1 MTQSAWI
8 VDAVRTPFGRI
19 GGALSGVRPDDLAA
33 HTLHALIERQTNFE
47 PTLID
52 DVIFGNANGA
62 GEDNRNVA
70 RMAVLLAKLPISVP
84 GSTVTR
90 LCGSGMESVIQASR
104 ALELGDA
111 HVCIAGGVE
120 SMSRA
125 PWILPTTEVDRPGR
139 DGKLHSSTLGWR
151 MVNPAMPSEWTV
163 PLGEGAE
170 ILADRFNITRE
181 EQDEFALRSHR
192 LALDAWGAGAFDEE
206 IAAVPGVDLVRD
218 ESIRVTSRDNFAS
231 LRPVFRVDGT
241 VTAGNASPMNDGASA
256 LLLVDDEGLRELEAT
271 PLARIAG
278 RAVSA
283 VEPQLYGL
291 GPIEATERAL
301 KRSNA
306 SWDDLVVVEINEAFA
321 AQTLACL
328 RGLPELDPLIV
339 NPTGGAIAIGH
350 PLGASGARLLTTLA
364 WQLHKRGGGFGL
376 ATMCIGVGQG
386 IAVVLEAA

>member
-1 MTQSAWI
+1 
-8 VDAVRTPFGRI
+8 
-19 GGALSGVRPDDLAA
+19 
-33 HTLHALIERQTNFE
+33 
-47 PTLID
+47 
-52 DVIFGNANGA
+52 
-62 GEDNRNVA
+62 
-70 RMAVLLAKLPISVP
+70 
-84 GSTVTR
+84 
-90 LCGSGMESVIQASR
+90 
-104 ALELGDA
+104 
-111 HVCIAGGVE
+111 
-120 SMSRA
+120 
-125 PWILPTTEVDRPGR
+125 
-139 DGKLHSSTLGWR
+139 
-151 MVNPAMPSEWTV
+151 MPSEWTV

-218 ESIRVTSRDNFAS
+218 ESIRVTSRDNLAS

>member
-1 MTQSAWI
+1 MNRSTWI

-33 HTLHALIERQTNFE
+33 HTLRALVERQSNFD

-52 DVIFGNANGA
+52 DVILGNANGA

-104 ALELGDA
+104 ALEVGDA
-111 HVCIAGGVE
+111 HYCIAGGVE

-125 PWILPTTEVDRPGR
+125 PWILPIAEVDRPGR
-139 DGKLHSSTLGWR
+139 DGKLYSSTLGWR

-163 PLGEGAE
+163 SLGEGAE
-170 ILADRFNITRE
+170 ILADRFEVTRE
-181 EQDEFALRSHR
+181 QQDEFALQSHR
-192 LALDAWGAGAFDEE
+192 LALDAWAAGTFDEE
-206 IAAVPGVDLVRD
+206 IIAVPGTDLVRD
-218 ESIRVTSRDNFAS
+218 ESIRITSSDKLAS
-231 LRPVFRVDGT
+231 LRPVFRADGT

-256 LLLVDDEGLRELEAT
+256 LLLVDDEGLRKLET
-271 PLARIAG
+271 SPLARIAG

-291 GPIEATERAL
+291 GPVEATERAL
-301 KRSNA
+301 RRA
-306 SWDDLVVVEINEAFA
+306 RISWNDLVVVEINEAFA

-328 RGLPELDPLIV
+328 RSMPELDPSIV
-339 NPTGGAIAIGH
+339 NPAGGAIAIGH
-350 PLGASGARLLTTLA
+350 PLGASGSRLLTTLA

-376 ATMCIGVGQG
+376 ATMCVGVGQG